1 MRRAIG
7 MVVSVLL
14 LTAASRQQP
23 DLTPVLERYHLG
35 TVPTSAELSTLA
47 AAASDGRL
55 LTSLRTDG
63 WDWLQAGGPAGIA
76 GRRLS
81 MAALV
86 LEVESMQYQT
96 GVVSSPVIEWACA
109 NLRETEK
116 PLPAERAW
124 QIATVALMQRG
135 ASESDYSV
143 HLAHAR
149 MRFENEPRLLLAD
162 AWKHR
167 SWIPDGFR
175 HNPLV
180 WTNPYVPYGAWG
192 HGDGSRIPMLVW
204 SPAGTIAE
212 YSAPGFSGR
221 ENNQYWES
229 TQPAGNMGSP
239 VLPPST
245 DEDHFFRAENDYRR
259 ARGAAAVAAEAE
271 LRLGELDLLYA
282 KPTSAFDHFEAAL
295 KRTSDPDLRYLA
307 YFLMGRSEEQQSQW
321 SAACVYYN
329 KALQANPNGRSVIDL
344 WARVLD
350 QQGLFAE
357 ALAMRARV
365 TVPAAADPWD
375 AFSTGDLVS
384 VPSLIVE
391 LRKAIQ

>member
-1 MRRAIG
+1 
-7 MVVSVLL
+7 
-14 LTAASRQQP
+14 
-23 DLTPVLERYHLG
+23 
-35 TVPTSAELSTLA
+35 
-47 AAASDGRL
+47 
-55 LTSLRTDG
+55 
-63 WDWLQAGGPAGIA
+63 
-76 GRRLS
+76 

-86 LEVESMQYQT
+86 LEVESRQYQT

-116 PLPAERAW
+116 PLPAERTW

-135 ASESDYSV
+135 ASESDFSV
-143 HLAHAR
+143 HLSHAR
-149 MRFENEPRLLLAD
+149 RRFKDDPQLLFAD
-162 AWKHR
+162 ALLQR
-167 SWIPDGFR
+167 SWIPDGFQ
-175 HNPLV
+175 HNPMV

-192 HGDGSRIPMLVW
+192 SGDVSRIPMLVW
-204 SPAGTIAE
+204 SPAGTVAE

-221 ENNQYWES
+221 ENYQYWE
-229 TQPAGNMGSP
+229 TPQPAGNMGSP
-239 VLPPST
+239 VLPPSEN
-245 DEDHFFRAENDYRR
+245 EDHFFQAENDYRR
-259 ARGAAAVAAEAE
+259 ARGAAVAAEAE

-282 KPTSAFDHFEAAL
+282 KPRNAFDHFEAAL

-307 YFLMGRSEEQQSQW
+307 YFLMGQSAERQSQW

-365 TVPAAADPWD
+365 ADPAAADPWD

-384 VPSLIVE
+384 VASLIVE
-391 LRKAIQ
+391 LRKAIQEVPSTGSAM